1 MKDVV
6 NPSDPDVRWG
16 AKSDNEMWPGYKVH
30 TMMTDNRFVTSVI
43 TTAANVT
50 DDKEAL
56 PLLDQQE
63 FKPSNVVG
71 DAAYGTGKNRRGF
84 KERKCTLFAPLRG
97 QENPKKLFPKDKFS
111 WDGKKV
117 TCPRGKSTEKYTDNK
132 RCRSF
137 CYRFSGN
144 DCQSCPSKSECTTGT
159 YRTIAISYY
168 QAEFDEAQ
176 KCTSTPE
183 YKARM
188 KKRPLIESKY
198 SEVKSFHGLGRARYR
213 GTERVAIQA
222 LLTFIMANLGNLIH
236 LLTKAAIERSQREL
250 SIPVG

>member
-1 MKDVV
+1 
-6 NPSDPDVRWG
+6 
-16 AKSDNEMWPGYKVH
+16 
-30 TMMTDNRFVTSVI
+30 MTDDRFITSVSL
-43 TTAANVT
+43 TAANVT

-56 PLLDQQE
+56 PLFDQQE
-63 FKPSNVVG
+63 FKPLTVTG

-84 KERKCTLFAPLRG
+84 KERNCTLFAPLRG
-97 QENPKKLFPKDKFS
+97 QENPKRLYPKDKFS

-117 TCPRGKSTEKYTDNK
+117 TCPGGKSTEKYTDNK

-137 CYRFSGN
+137 CFRFSGN
-144 DCQSCPSKSECTTGT
+144 DCQNCTLNPQCTTGN

-176 KCTSTPE
+176 KGASTTE

-198 SEVKSFHGLGRARYR
+198 SEVKALHGLGRARYR
-213 GTERVAIQA
+213 GTEWVAVQV
-222 LLTFIMANLGNLIH
+222 LLTFTVANLKNLIR
-236 LLTKAAIERSQREL
+236 LLTRAAAEAAQREL
-250 SIPVG
+250 SVSVG